1 MKSSMKGNCD
11 RFLIRQKV
19 FHLKGR
25 ILSATVASQNE
36 LGSVPSVCIL
46 WEQFEEYWYQ
56 VFFEG
61 LTEFFIKTIWSLAF
75 FGWEI
80 LMTASISLGV
90 MEPLDGLSD
99 PDLTLVFGT

>member
-1 MKSSMKGNCD
+1 
-11 RFLIRQKV
+11 
-19 FHLKGR
+19 
-25 ILSATVASQNE
+25 
-36 LGSVPSVCIL
+36 
-46 WEQFEEYWYQ
+46 
-56 VFFEG
+56 
-61 LTEFFIKTIWSLAF
+61 LAF